1 MPRAMIRRCAT
12 SEAGG
17 AACLTRRMIG
27 LEVRLAQALMRLKSA
42 TISVMTFFASPK
54 TIMVLSR

>member
-1 MPRAMIRRCAT
+1 MIRRCAT